1 MFKETENNNEQNK
14 TNNRNKNKKQ
24 KRERERERERE
35 RGGGGGKRRRN
46 PTIHSQPPPPIYSW
60 FNAQSITTITVTSE
74 KRGREQKRQ
83 KDKANCIFSDQQ
95 HPQPITLQAP
105 LTSEHVLRT
114 GHSTSLNRETPPPSL
129 GAYLPGQTA

>member
-14 TNNRNKNKKQ
+14 NNNRNKKQQQ
-24 KRERERERERE
+24 KREREREGERE
-35 RGGGGGKRRRN
+35 RRRKRRRN
-46 PTIHSQPPPPIYSW
+46 PTIHSQPPTPIYSW

-83 KDKANCIFSDQQ
+83 KDKENCIFSDQH

-114 GHSTSLNRETPPPSL
+114 VHSTSLNRETPPPSL